1 MRAHQGTTMA
11 TMGWVKK
18 GRRLGVAL
26 VLVSGGALLGLGTE
40 RAAAQNRFGDTPTA
54 PPAGSA
60 GGGRPAGQGGPGA
73 PGGQAAQGGAG
84 LGALAGPGGIAGP
97 QGGQGGSAAQGG
109 RAPAQGTP
117 QGSGSGV
124 DLARLEAHERQ
135 DHGVPATPHLH
146 RGPMHGGTPTSI
158 PGGQVVTTR
167 GLIELVRVSSA
178 AQPSGGQAGGG
189 APQVPRVLF
198 FDVLG
203 GAERLPGALAA
214 VPAHQAGSF
223 DDAVQR
229 EFGTFLQQVTQGR
242 PDAALVFYCASTQ
255 CWMSYN
261 AALRAIRLGHKQVLW
276 YRGGVEA
283 WKAAGLPVQTAG
295 GPSAQGGAPRQGGG
309 TGPLR

>member
-1 MRAHQGTTMA
+1 MA
-11 TMGWVKK
+11 TMRWVTR
-18 GRRLGVAL
+18 GSRLGLALAL
-26 VLVSGGALLGLGTE
+26 VTGGALLGLIPE
-40 RAAAQNRFGDTPTA
+40 RAMAQNRFGDAPTN
-54 PPAGSA
+54 PPAGA
-60 GGGRPAGQGGPGA
+60 AGGRPGAQGGQGGQG
-73 PGGQAAQGGAG
+73 AQGGQPAQGSGTG

-97 QGGQGGSAAQGG
+97 QGGQGGQAAQGG
-109 RAPAQGTP
+109 RAPAQGAQ
-117 QGSGSGV
+117 QGGGV

-135 DHGVPATPHLH
+135 DHGVPATPNLH
-146 RGPMHGGTPTSI
+146 RGPMHGGTPTTI
-158 PGGQVVTTR
+158 PGGQLVTTR
-167 GLIELVRVSSA
+167 GLIELVRLSSA
-178 AQPSGGQAGGG
+178 GPSSGGQAGSGG
-189 APQVPRVLF
+189 QQAPRVLF

-229 EFGTFLQQVTQGR
+229 EFGGFLQQVTQGR
-242 PDAALVFYCASTQ
+242 PDAVLVFYCASTQ

-295 GPSAQGGAPRQGGG
+295 APAAQGGAPRQANG